1 MEGFKL
7 EWYVKLASQTTYA
20 WLPLLAAV
28 YLIFFGLKKIFNR
41 MPDPLMFVMLAFFIG
56 IFTIPSI
63 PRYLFENETLSQYRD
78 AGEFKL
84 VDKANWGALIE
95 PITLIKTPI
104 GFFHFVSPIS
114 QPILGYDKDRA
125 RNEFRSHIYRYDEE
139 PVYQIIDAD
148 CSDNTISISE
158 PVDGDFRYIIWD
170 EEMVDHQKRTYC
182 ETDYEAQV
190 EIFYCKFNIVS
201 KISNVSEQE
210 VAQANTE
217 CTQ

>member
-1 MEGFKL
+1 MVD
-7 EWYVKLASQTTYA
+7 WYIQFASSNIYA
-20 WLPLLAAV
+20 WLPILVVV
-28 YLIFFGLKKIFNR
+28 YVISAGLKKIFNKS
-41 MPDPLMFVMLAFFIG
+41 PNPSIFLMLTFVIG
-56 IFTIPSI
+56 IFTVPSI
-63 PRYLFENETLSQYRD
+63 PRYLFESEILSQYKD
-78 AGEFKL
+78 SGEFKL
-84 VDKANWGALIE
+84 VNKANWGALIE

-139 PVYQIIDAD
+139 PVYQIVDAD
-148 CSDNTISISE
+148 CSDNTITISE
-158 PVDGDFRYIIWD
+158 PVDGVFRYITWD
-170 EEMVDHQKRTYC
+170 EEMVGYQKRTYC